1 MRDCPLCQGSGVIR
15 TYSSFGMQ
23 VSPCPNCN
31 ESRKCQRHC
40 EFAEMRRRARHLTAA
55 RKDN

>member
-40 EFAEMRRRARHLTAA
+40 EFAEMRR
-55 RKDN
+55 